1 MRWGVRVARDGSSP
15 ASERALKE
23 STKFEARFSF
33 ALSFLLVMTVT
44 MSDFSSLG
52 YLSFK
57 RNQVALND
65 WTTSALGA
73 KGRRKKKVTRC
84 LCAASLLREPHMREY
99 IASRPRTPPER
110 QKGRVIA
117 CFLLLL
123 HARHCLST
131 TIRQQRR
138 LTRACTAYGGQ

>member
-1 MRWGVRVARDGSSP
+1 MRWGVRVARDRSSP

-73 KGRRKKKVTRC
+73 KGG
-84 LCAASLLREPHMREY
+84 
-99 IASRPRTPPER
+99 
-110 QKGRVIA
+110 QKGGE
-117 CFLLLL
+117 
-123 HARHCLST
+123 
-131 TIRQQRR
+131 RR
-138 LTRACTAYGGQ
+138 R